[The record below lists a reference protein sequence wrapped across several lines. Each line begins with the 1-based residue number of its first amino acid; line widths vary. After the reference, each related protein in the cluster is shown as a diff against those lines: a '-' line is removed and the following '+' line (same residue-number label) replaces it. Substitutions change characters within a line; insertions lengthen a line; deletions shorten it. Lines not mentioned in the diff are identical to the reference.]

1 MHTETAK
8 VAAEDFMKN
17 QEEALND
24 VLRSCGHVLSDC
36 QLEILMRKV
45 EEAVQTVFENEV
57 C

>member
-8 VAAEDFMKN
+8 VAAEEFMKN

-24 VLRSCGHVLSDC
+24 VLRSCGHDLSDC
-36 QLEILMRKV
+36 QLEILVRKV
-45 EEAVQTVFENEV
+45 EEAIQTVFENEV